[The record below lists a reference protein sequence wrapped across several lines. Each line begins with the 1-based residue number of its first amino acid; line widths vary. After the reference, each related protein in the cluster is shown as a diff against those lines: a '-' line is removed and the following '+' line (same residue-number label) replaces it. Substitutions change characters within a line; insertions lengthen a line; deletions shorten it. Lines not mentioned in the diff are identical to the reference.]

1 MDTRFSFSAI
11 LLAEMEFVCT
21 NSLLVTVSDNNAPCT
36 LSTIN
41 LRLSEKLLFGCVI
54 ATSINF
60 YAIHKKLFT
69 CYNEAINNKEAVAM
83 EMTIGKRIAALR
95 REKNLKQDDLAQ
107 MLEVSPQAVSKWEND
122 QTCPDISLLPKLAK
136 ILGVSVDELLS
147 GKQELQPV
155 VTLVPEDQRKDIKD
169 MMLRIVVDSA
179 DGDKVRVN
187 LPMALVQLAMEMG
200 MEMPQVSG
208 NDALKDIDWAQVMEL
223 VRHGAM
229 GNLVEVES
237 ADGDIVRI
245 FVE

>member
-1 MDTRFSFSAI
+1 
-11 LLAEMEFVCT
+11 
-21 NSLLVTVSDNNAPCT
+21 
-36 LSTIN
+36 
-41 LRLSEKLLFGCVI
+41 
-54 ATSINF
+54 
-60 YAIHKKLFT
+60 
-69 CYNEAINNKEAVAM
+69 M

-208 NDALKDIDWAQVMEL
+208 NDALKDINWAQVMEL

-229 GNLVEVES
+229 GNLIEVES

>member
-1 MDTRFSFSAI
+1 
-11 LLAEMEFVCT
+11 
-21 NSLLVTVSDNNAPCT
+21 
-36 LSTIN
+36 
-41 LRLSEKLLFGCVI
+41 
-54 ATSINF
+54 
-60 YAIHKKLFT
+60 
-69 CYNEAINNKEAVAM
+69 M

-155 VTLVPEDQRKDIKD
+155 VTLVPEDRRKDIKD

-208 NDALKDIDWAQVMEL
+208 NDALKSIDWAQVMDL

>member
-1 MDTRFSFSAI
+1 
-11 LLAEMEFVCT
+11 
-21 NSLLVTVSDNNAPCT
+21 
-36 LSTIN
+36 
-41 LRLSEKLLFGCVI
+41 
-54 ATSINF
+54 
-60 YAIHKKLFT
+60 
-69 CYNEAINNKEAVAM
+69 M

-95 REKNLKQDDLAQ
+95 REKGMKQDELAQ

-147 GKQELQPV
+147 GKQEPQPL
-155 VTLVPEDQRKDIKD
+155 VTLVPEEQRKDIKD
-169 MMLRIVVDSA
+169 MMLRVIVDSSG
-179 DGDKVRVN
+179 GDKVRVN

-208 NDALKDIDWAQVMEL
+208 CDALKGIDWAQIFDL

-229 GNLVEVES
+229 GNLVEIES
-237 ADGDIVRI
+237 ADGTTVRI

>member
-1 MDTRFSFSAI
+1 
-11 LLAEMEFVCT
+11 
-21 NSLLVTVSDNNAPCT
+21 
-36 LSTIN
+36 
-41 LRLSEKLLFGCVI
+41 
-54 ATSINF
+54 
-60 YAIHKKLFT
+60 
-69 CYNEAINNKEAVAM
+69 M

-147 GKQELQPV
+147 DKQELQPV

-169 MMLRIVVDSA
+169 MTLRIVVDSA

-187 LPMALVQLAMEMG
+187 LPLALVQLAMEMG

-208 NDALKDIDWAQVMEL
+208 NNALKDIDWAQVMEL
-223 VRHGAM
+223 VRHGVM
-229 GNLVEVES
+229 GNLIEVES

>member
-1 MDTRFSFSAI
+1 
-11 LLAEMEFVCT
+11 
-21 NSLLVTVSDNNAPCT
+21 
-36 LSTIN
+36 
-41 LRLSEKLLFGCVI
+41 
-54 ATSINF
+54 
-60 YAIHKKLFT
+60 
-69 CYNEAINNKEAVAM
+69 M

-95 REKNLKQDDLAQ
+95 REKDLKQDDLAQ

-147 GKQELQPV
+147 DKQELQPV

-229 GNLVEVES
+229 GNLIEVES

>member
-1 MDTRFSFSAI
+1 
-11 LLAEMEFVCT
+11 
-21 NSLLVTVSDNNAPCT
+21 
-36 LSTIN
+36 
-41 LRLSEKLLFGCVI
+41 
-54 ATSINF
+54 
-60 YAIHKKLFT
+60 
-69 CYNEAINNKEAVAM
+69 M

-179 DGDKVRVN
+179 HGDKVRMN

-200 MEMPQVSG
+200 MEIPQVSG

>member
-1 MDTRFSFSAI
+1 
-11 LLAEMEFVCT
+11 
-21 NSLLVTVSDNNAPCT
+21 
-36 LSTIN
+36 
-41 LRLSEKLLFGCVI
+41 
-54 ATSINF
+54 
-60 YAIHKKLFT
+60 
-69 CYNEAINNKEAVAM
+69 M

-229 GNLVEVES
+229 GNLIEVES
-237 ADGDIVRI
+237 ADGDIVKI

>member
-1 MDTRFSFSAI
+1 
-11 LLAEMEFVCT
+11 
-21 NSLLVTVSDNNAPCT
+21 
-36 LSTIN
+36 
-41 LRLSEKLLFGCVI
+41 
-54 ATSINF
+54 
-60 YAIHKKLFT
+60 
-69 CYNEAINNKEAVAM
+69 M

-169 MMLRIVVDSA
+169 MMLRIVEDSA

-200 MEMPQVSG
+200 MEMSQVSG

-229 GNLVEVES
+229 GNLIEVES

>member
-1 MDTRFSFSAI
+1 
-11 LLAEMEFVCT
+11 
-21 NSLLVTVSDNNAPCT
+21 
-36 LSTIN
+36 
-41 LRLSEKLLFGCVI
+41 
-54 ATSINF
+54 
-60 YAIHKKLFT
+60 
-69 CYNEAINNKEAVAM
+69 M
-83 EMTIGKRIAALR
+83 EMTIGNRIAALR

-155 VTLVPEDQRKDIKD
+155 VTLVPEYQRKDIKD
-169 MMLRIVVDSA
+169 MVLRIVVDSA

-208 NDALKDIDWAQVMEL
+208 NDALKDIDWALVMEL

-229 GNLVEVES
+229 GNLIEVES

>member
-1 MDTRFSFSAI
+1 
-11 LLAEMEFVCT
+11 
-21 NSLLVTVSDNNAPCT
+21 
-36 LSTIN
+36 
-41 LRLSEKLLFGCVI
+41 
-54 ATSINF
+54 
-60 YAIHKKLFT
+60 
-69 CYNEAINNKEAVAM
+69 M

-169 MMLRIVVDSA
+169 MTLRIVVDSA

-229 GNLVEVES
+229 GNLIEVES

>member
-1 MDTRFSFSAI
+1 
-11 LLAEMEFVCT
+11 
-21 NSLLVTVSDNNAPCT
+21 
-36 LSTIN
+36 
-41 LRLSEKLLFGCVI
+41 
-54 ATSINF
+54 
-60 YAIHKKLFT
+60 
-69 CYNEAINNKEAVAM
+69 M

-200 MEMPQVSG
+200 MEIPQVSG
-208 NDALKDIDWAQVMEL
+208 NDALKDIDWAQVMAL

>member
-1 MDTRFSFSAI
+1 
-11 LLAEMEFVCT
+11 ME
-21 NSLLVTVSDNNAPCT
+21 
-36 LSTIN
+36 I
-41 LRLSEKLLFGCVI
+41 
-54 ATSINF
+54 
-60 YAIHKKLFT
+60 
-69 CYNEAINNKEAVAM
+69 
-83 EMTIGKRIAALR
+83 TIGKRIAALR

-122 QTCPDISLLPKLAK
+122 QTCPDISLLPNLAK

-187 LPMALVQLAMEMG
+187 LPMALVQLAMEIG

-208 NDALKDIDWAQVMEL
+208 NDALKGIDWALVMDL

-229 GNLVEVES
+229 GNLLEVES